1 MQPEVEC
8 THCGVVM
15 TSWSVPASPIRYYQC
30 PFCQRTHSSHYGEVF
45 RSRAGARVLAG
56 RARAGGPSEIPM
68 ASPED
73 VRWAGIK
80 SAASRWYARLHADER
95 RNAARPRAEPG
106 RRAPIPL
113 TVAVGEPAPDPR
125 ADLDPPCGPG
135 SEVPAPSPA
144 PIPLRAAVGLRRR

>member
-45 RSRAGARVLAG
+45 RSHAGARVMAS
-56 RARAGGPSEIPM
+56 RPRVAAPAEFPM

-80 SAASRWYARLHADER
+80 SAANRWYARLDADER
-95 RNAARPRAEPG
+95 RNAARPQAG
-106 RRAPIPL
+106 SARRAPIPL
-113 TVAVGEPAPDPR
+113 TVAVDSPAPDPL
-125 ADLDPPCGPG
+125 AGLEVSVELDPPAAA
-135 SEVPAPSPA
+135 PAPA
-144 PIPLRAAVGLRRR
+144 PIPLRVAVGARRR